1 MHREY
6 RVSSTILVSY
16 GIVRYRSRCGI
27 DPALVCVDVVAVL
40 GENFIMYMEAF
51 KPFLAIGLTRHEEY
65 QVRRDEAD
73 SMAGL
78 PAHTPASQP
87 PTSPVDHALLTLSKN
102 IGTPKI
108 SRSNAQMSRCV
119 IVASCGRV
127 RLFARASYESARGSC
142 RTEKNVVFYS

>member
-1 MHREY
+1 M
-6 RVSSTILVSY
+6 
-16 GIVRYRSRCGI
+16 
-27 DPALVCVDVVAVL
+27 CVDVVAVL

-73 SMAGL
+73 APCL
-78 PAHTPASQP
+78 RWPASP

-108 SRSNAQMSRCV
+108 SRSNA
-119 IVASCGRV
+119 
-127 RLFARASYESARGSC
+127 
-142 RTEKNVVFYS
+142 